1 MNYNDLT
8 KAWTKATKDFK
19 KFKEVAFKFNAAD
32 EQNKT
37 YKKVMEDL
45 DKVFEIKK
53 LLNEK
58 GKLR

>member
-8 KAWTKATKDFK
+8 KAWTKTLEDFK

-32 EQNKT
+32 EQNET

-45 DKVFEIKK
+45 DEIIEIQK
-53 LLNEK
+53 LLNAKE
-58 GKLR
+58 GK